1 MVPIPL
7 YLPSIN
13 TIFIIKLLLIILPL
27 RLLLHEVGAQM
38 VIIIVRN
45 NRPGSSVVRVMPRAH
60 GPSQDVAN
68 EQEKIDRGV
77 LEEVEDALDEVAIL
91 AEDLEGKSLAV
102 AAAESS
108 EMIVAAIFRG
118 HNSKLKGMIV
128 RAQE

>member
-1 MVPIPL
+1 M
-7 YLPSIN
+7 
-13 TIFIIKLLLIILPL
+13 
-27 RLLLHEVGAQM
+27 
-38 VIIIVRN
+38 
-45 NRPGSSVVRVMPRAH
+45 VRVMPRAH

>member
-1 MVPIPL
+1 M
-7 YLPSIN
+7 
-13 TIFIIKLLLIILPL
+13 
-27 RLLLHEVGAQM
+27 
-38 VIIIVRN
+38 
-45 NRPGSSVVRVMPRAH
+45 
-60 GPSQDVAN
+60 
-68 EQEKIDRGV
+68 
-77 LEEVEDALDEVAIL
+77 EDALDEVAIL